1 MRGPGMFRRIWQN
14 RTRGVTAFI
23 GLAVAIHVLL
33 LILGLVSR
41 GLADSAYA
49 WGGLVPGHVWTRPWT
64 LFTMMAL
71 HDRHDIL
78 HILFN
83 MLALFSLGPWV
94 ERALGT
100 RRFFHLFLAAGLA
113 GSLLFIVVQY
123 LAGTPGVMAI
133 GASGAVVGI
142 LTAFALMFPNAEL
155 RFFGLAPMRAANLIW
170 LIIGMDAVMLVFG
183 ANVAV
188 SVHMGGLI
196 GAFAYL
202 RRPWRPEYLRDLQ
215 RRLRRLRSRLS

>member
-1 MRGPGMFRRIWQN
+1 MRSPGMFRRIWQN
-14 RTRGVTAFI
+14 RTRGVTVFI
-23 GLAVAIHVLL
+23 AAVVAIHVLL

-41 GLADSAYA
+41 GVADAAYA
-49 WGGLVPGHVWTRPWT
+49 WGGLVPEHVWTRPWT
-64 LFTMMAL
+64 LATMALL
-71 HDRHDIL
+71 HDRRDIL

-83 MLALFSLGPWV
+83 VLALFSLGPWV
-94 ERALGT
+94 ERTLGL
-100 RRFFHLFLAAGLA
+100 RRFTQLFVTAMLA
-113 GSLLFIVVQY
+113 GSLLFVAVQY
-123 LAGTPGVMAI
+123 VTGTPGVMAI

-155 RFFGLAPMRAANLIW
+155 HFFGLAPMRAANLIW

-188 SVHMGGLI
+188 SVHLGGLI

-202 RRPWRPEYLRDLQ
+202 RRPWRPEYVLDLQ